1 MNINTIDVGLN
12 PIVLAQFRKLTRSE
26 LGEFRKEAERVLKV
40 HRDNSVG
47 GCLTPLGYLSIPQIE
62 KEIAH
67 YCRVIEHIDAVLKE
81 WDTVTANGATLA
93 REVVG
98 LDTPITARVE
108 RETP

>member
-26 LGEFRKEAERVLKV
+26 LSELRKEAERVLKV

-47 GCLTPLGYLSIPQIE
+47 GCLTPLGYLTITPVE
-62 KEIAH
+62 NEIAH
-67 YCRVIEHIDAVLKE
+67 YKRVIEHIDAVLKE
-81 WDTVTANGATLA
+81 WDAVTRNGDALV

-98 LDTPITARVE
+98 M
-108 RETP
+108 ETR